1 MYGSPYFAT
10 RFAYVSL
17 LQKYFAINCL
27 SSIRLKSSMTFFVT
41 VLIDSTLF
49 KNISITS
56 IKAVE
61 YLAKNKKKMTSGSA
75 QRKPLP
81 GGYHLLLSYY
91 LAVRL
96 RVSPRD
102 FHPHLSIFLEKD
114 EPWMSRTS
122 KPNNFVAW
130 SQPVGFPLLLIIRFA
145 KSAETKKRE
154 GMNWGHILANVTA
167 DHVLQFGFS
176 KFPLFPLHKGICRIC
191 ENKRKTGGSP
201 FNH

>member
-145 KSAETKKRE
+145 KSAETKKR
-154 GMNWGHILANVTA
+154 GHELGPHPCECNCRPCLTIW
-167 DHVLQFGFS
+167 
-176 KFPLFPLHKGICRIC
+176 LFKVSLIS
-191 ENKRKTGGSP
+191 SP
-201 FNH
+201 

>member
-1 MYGSPYFAT
+1 MDKASSSFFRKSKSRCVAAPLVYRLSN
-10 RFAYVSL
+10 VSWVTIH
-17 LQKYFAINCL
+17 FINCQKL
-27 SSIRLKSSMTFFVT
+27 PTCH
-41 VLIDSTLF
+41 STLSF
-49 KNISITS
+49 EFHKGHCRFG
-56 IKAVE
+56 E
-61 YLAKNKKKMTSGSA
+61 NKKKMTSGSA

-145 KSAETKKRE
+145 KSAETKKR
-154 GMNWGHILANVTA
+154 GHDLGLHPYECNCRPCLTIWLFNVS
-167 DHVLQFGFS
+167 L
-176 KFPLFPLHKGICRIC
+176 LIPLHNVSCKICA
-191 ENKRKTGGSP
+191 KRKSP
-201 FNH
+201 C

>member
-130 SQPVGFPLLLIIRFA
+130 SQPVGFPLLLIIRFV
-145 KSAETKKRE
+145 KSAQKGRAPVRAPRLSECSSVGTSFRKDT
-154 GMNWGHILANVTA
+154 MPCST
-167 DHVLQFGFS
+167 LQFLN
-176 KFPLFPLHKGICRIC
+176 PL
-191 ENKRKTGGSP
+191 SQ
-201 FNH
+201 

>member
-1 MYGSPYFAT
+1 MCPFCFGQFDFVIQNIRPQGRSRCRCGSDDNECSNSAKNFLGLHKCHLHKGHC
-10 RFAYVSL
+10 RFG
-17 LQKYFAINCL
+17 
-27 SSIRLKSSMTFFVT
+27 
-41 VLIDSTLF
+41 
-49 KNISITS
+49 
-56 IKAVE
+56 E
-61 YLAKNKKKMTSGSA
+61 NKKKMTSGSA

-145 KSAETKKRE
+145 KSAETKKER
-154 GMNWGHILANVTA
+154 A
-167 DHVLQFGFS
+167 
-176 KFPLFPLHKGICRIC
+176 
-191 ENKRKTGGSP
+191 
-201 FNH
+201 

>member
-1 MYGSPYFAT
+1 
-10 RFAYVSL
+10 
-17 LQKYFAINCL
+17 
-27 SSIRLKSSMTFFVT
+27 
-41 VLIDSTLF
+41 
-49 KNISITS
+49 
-56 IKAVE
+56 
-61 YLAKNKKKMTSGSA
+61 MTSGSA

-130 SQPVGFPLLLIIRFA
+130 SQPVGFPLLLIIRFV
-145 KSAETKKRE
+145 KSAETKKR
-154 GMNWGHILANVTA
+154 GHDLGLHPYECNCRPYLTIWLFNVSLLFLSITGLAKSADVLTFRSHIKRREPRSGLSSILNVI
-167 DHVLQFGFS
+167 L
-176 KFPLFPLHKGICRIC
+176 
-191 ENKRKTGGSP
+191 
-201 FNH
+201 